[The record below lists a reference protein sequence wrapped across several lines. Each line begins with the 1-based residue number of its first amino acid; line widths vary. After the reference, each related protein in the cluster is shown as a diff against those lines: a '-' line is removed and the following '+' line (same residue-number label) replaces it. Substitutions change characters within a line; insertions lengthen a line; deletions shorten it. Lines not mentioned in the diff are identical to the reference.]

1 MTTLGFLYPGDHL
14 AEDDFP
20 RMEILFDAVRLV
32 VNHTTVDEDAYR
44 TDALMRAGAPE
55 RLAAGVP
62 ELQRA
67 GVECV
72 VWASG
77 AGSFLYGW
85 EGAHGQVA
93 ALARESGVP
102 ASSTSIGFVHAVR
115 YLEAA
120 RVAVATTYP
129 EPVADL
135 FTAFLHAAGIEV
147 VATRT
152 AGLASATETADW
164 GPDRVKELVTA
175 ADRPE
180 ADVLLLPDTALHTVS
195 YVPELEELLGKP
207 VLTGNQVSAREG
219 LRLADRRAWSPRLGR
234 IFAAREAPPAP
245 VTGWGRGRAW
255 ARSGRK
261 ERSGGHPGPGR
272 WGA

>member
-1 MTTLGFLYPGDHL
+1 MTTLGILYPGHF

-20 RMEILFDAVRLV
+20 RMEVLLDAVRLV
-32 VNHTTVDEDAYR
+32 VNQTVVDEDAYR
-44 TDALMRAGAPE
+44 ADALIGVGTPE

-72 VWASG
+72 VWASS

-85 EGAHGQVA
+85 KVAHEQIA
-93 ALARESGVP
+93 ALARAAGVS
-102 ASSTSIGFVHAVR
+102 ASSTSFGFVHAVR
-115 YLEAA
+115 QLGAA

-129 EPVADL
+129 EPIAAR
-135 FTAFLHAAGIEV
+135 FTAFLGAADIEV
-147 VATRT
+147 TATRT
-152 AGLASATETADW
+152 AGLASAAEAAHW
-164 GPDRVKELVTA
+164 GPDQVKELAVA

-180 ADVLLLPDTALHTVS
+180 AEAVLLPDTALHTVS
-195 YVPELEELLGKP
+195 YVTELEELLGKP
-207 VLTGNQVSAREG
+207 VLTGNQVTAREG

-245 VTGWGRGRAW
+245 VARWGEGRAW
-255 ARSGRK
+255 ARSGGK
-261 ERSGGHPGPGR
+261 GHPGKRTEPGR
-272 WGA
+272 WGV

>member
-20 RMEILFDAVRLV
+20 RMEVLLDAVRLV
-32 VNHTTVDEDAYR
+32 VNHTAVDDDAYR
-44 TDALMRAGAPE
+44 TDTLMRAGVPG

-72 VWASG
+72 VWASS
-77 AGSFLYGW
+77 AGGFLYGW
-85 EGAHGQVA
+85 EGAHEQIA

-102 ASSTSIGFVHAVR
+102 ASSTSFGFVHAVR
-115 YLEAA
+115 HLDAE

-129 EPVADL
+129 EPIAEA
-135 FTAFLHAAGIEV
+135 FTAFLRAAGIEV
-147 VATRT
+147 VATRA
-152 AGLASATETADW
+152 AGLASATETAGW
-164 GPDRVKELVTA
+164 GPEHVKELVTA
-175 ADRPE
+175 ADRPD
-180 ADVLLLPDTALHTVS
+180 ADVVLLPDTALHTVS
-195 YVPELEELLGKP
+195 YVTELEDLLGKP

-219 LRLADRRAWSPRLGR
+219 LRLADRRAWSPRLGK

-245 VTGWGRGRAW
+245 VAGWGAGRAW

-261 ERSGGHPGPGR
+261 GQAGRHPGPGR
-272 WGA
+272 WGV